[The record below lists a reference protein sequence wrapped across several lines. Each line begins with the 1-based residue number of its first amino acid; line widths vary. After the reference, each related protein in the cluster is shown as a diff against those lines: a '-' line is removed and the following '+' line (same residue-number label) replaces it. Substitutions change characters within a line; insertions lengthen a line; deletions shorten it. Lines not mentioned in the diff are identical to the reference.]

1 MFPYLDF
8 AVVSFVLFAGFGLG
22 ALFGY
27 FLKDINFKSFFDGDG
42 GELVRL
48 PDLTD
53 VNSQSRG
60 NLAQII
66 PFPGRRARRRKAS

>member
-27 FLKDINFKSFFDGDG
+27 FLRELRARTFFDGDG
-42 GELVRL
+42 GELIALQDV
-48 PDLTD
+48 TD
-53 VNSQSRG
+53 ARSPRRSDRAEVVAFPSIGRG
-60 NLAQII
+60 
-66 PFPGRRARRRKAS
+66 RKAV

>member
-27 FLKDINFKSFFDGDG
+27 FLKDIDFKSFFDGDG
-42 GELVRL
+42 GELITL
-48 PDLTD
+48 QKATEADGA
-53 VNSQSRG
+53 NRG
-60 NLAQII
+60 TLAEII
-66 PFPGRRARRRKAS
+66 PFPSRRSRRKAV